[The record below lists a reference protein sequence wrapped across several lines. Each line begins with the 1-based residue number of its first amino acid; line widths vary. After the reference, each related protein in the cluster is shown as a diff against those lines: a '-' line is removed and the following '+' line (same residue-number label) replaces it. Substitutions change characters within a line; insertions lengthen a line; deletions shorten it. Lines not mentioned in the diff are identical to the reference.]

1 MDIRK
6 SDIVCSLAGRDKGQ
20 LYYVLDVNGGNILV
34 ADGKGRRLDKL
45 KRKNPKH
52 LRLITVDCDRVSDK
66 IKSGEKITDSEIRRS
81 LQQMTAKETET

>member
-1 MDIRK
+1 MNIQK

-20 LYYVLDVNGGNILV
+20 LYYVLDVNGGSVLV

-52 LRLITVDCDRVSDK
+52 LRLIAVECDRTADK
-66 IKSGEKITDSEIRRS
+66 IKCGEKITDSEIRRS
-81 LQQMTAKETET
+81 LQQMSAKESEN

>member
-1 MDIRK
+1 MDIQK

-20 LYYVLDVNGGNILV
+20 FYYVVDVNGGNILV

-52 LRLITVDCDRVSDK
+52 PRLIAVESDRVSDK
-66 IKSGEKITDSEIRRS
+66 IKCGEKITDSEIRRS
-81 LQQMTAKETET
+81 LQQMSAKETET

>member
-52 LRLITVDCDRVSDK
+52 LRLIAVECDRVADK
-66 IKSGEKITDSEIRRS
+66 IKIGEKITDSEIRRS
-81 LQQMTAKETET
+81 LQQMSAKESEN